1 MAIRSLV
8 TRGFGNGVFSGTIK
22 SVVLRGYEIGDE
34 PPPDTPDCY
43 AGFNGQITGRSS
55 YLGAIDDSSTAV
67 IGEITQTL
75 AVTGIVTD
83 RAGFSGQL
91 KASAG
96 YHGKL
101 DDADIGF
108 RGDITDKQGFNGELC
123 GC

>member
-1 MAIRSLV
+1 MINWRSGLGSLKTAIR
-8 TRGFGNGVFSGTIK
+8 GVFTASYSIT
-22 SVVLRGYEIGDE
+22 SVAPI
-34 PPPDTPDCY
+34 DTPDCY
-43 AGFNGQITGRSS
+43 AGFNGQITERSS
-55 YLGAIDDSSTAV
+55 YLGVIDDSSTAV

-83 RAGFSGQL
+83 RAVSIGQL

-96 YHGKL
+96 YQGKL
-101 DDADIGF
+101 DDSDTGF